1 MATGDGVNNTFDFWF
16 LKKKLCRPRAPNNP
30 ITYFLHRRCPCSK
43 HFDMATHPNN
53 ANAQQQQAAAAAAAA
68 ATRAASIEFIVT
80 PREDLFLG
88 GGERTLCRV
97 KKGEQY
103 PCQMQKNQ
111 NFSCLFRHYAKHNGL
126 KKEDLVFYFVDEL
139 GPDQTPETAHL
150 MPQDEIVVEHRVKS
164 VTKVEEK
171 PEVSSAVFGQQL
183 RSLLRKGT
191 FADVMFV
198 VGEERERF
206 GAHKAV
212 LSARSEYFEAMFT
225 PVISAGDNHSSNSNS
240 NSASSSSS
248 SSSKGGSA
256 VVACS
261 SSSSSSSGPVPTE
274 IELLSHD
281 KDAFRRMLEFVY
293 AGDVEDLE
301 EASSTDMIALLNLAE
316 QYCLTDLGK
325 LCEHAAAKIINF
337 SSIGKFMLVSARYD
351 LPQLKRACQEYV
363 SEHKRELRAD
373 VNFRREI
380 EENPELGLLI
390 LDASAGDDGQGAS
403 KRRRI
408 TGPEHDFVAHSDS
421 NTIGATGGDHA

>member
-1 MATGDGVNNTFDFWF
+1 MSSAV
-16 LKKKLCRPRAPNNP
+16 
-30 ITYFLHRRCPCSK
+30 
-43 HFDMATHPNN
+43 
-53 ANAQQQQAAAAAAAA
+53 AAAAAAAA
-68 ATRAASIEFIVT
+68 AAVAAQQQAAAAQSQLRATSIEFIVR

-88 GGERTLCRV
+88 GGERTLLRV
-97 KKGEQY
+97 SKGEAY

-150 MPQDEIVVEHRVKS
+150 MPQDEIAVEHRVKS

-171 PEVSSAVFGQQL
+171 PEVSSALFGQQL

-191 FADVMFV
+191 FADVTFI

-212 LSARSEYFEAMFT
+212 LSARSGYFDAMFS
-225 PVISAGDNHSSNSNS
+225 PFAGDNSSSS
-240 NSASSSSS
+240 SGSSSTSPKGGPAIVASSSSS
-248 SSSKGGSA
+248 SSSP
-256 VVACS
+256 S
-261 SSSSSSSGPVPTE
+261 SSSNATE
-274 IELLSHD
+274 IELVAHD
-281 KDAFRRMLEFVY
+281 KNAFRRMLEFVY

-301 EASSTDMIALLNLAE
+301 EASSTDMISLLNLAE
-316 QYCLTDLGK
+316 QYRLTDLAK

-337 SSIGKFMLVSARYD
+337 SSIGKFMLVCARYD
-351 LPQLKRACQEYV
+351 LPQLRTACADYV
-363 SEHKRELRAD
+363 SEHRRELRAD
-373 VNFRREI
+373 ANFRREI

-390 LDASAGDDGQGAS
+390 LDSSAGDELPGAA

-408 TGPEHDFVAHSDS
+408 TGSEYDFVGHSDS
-421 NTIGATGGDHA
+421 NTIGAAGGDHA